1 MSNRI
6 DQLFK
11 GLLGEYKIQPSAE
24 AWTKVQAG
32 LSKKNKIIFAWRLAA
47 AFLLFG
53 SLLGTWF
60 YVQREPAQLSE
71 TIIVPE
77 VNKEIEVAIKPT
89 MEKSLPSQATAKRK
103 SKSKK
108 EKRVAIVETIPIA
121 KNTFEENEVEQA
133 KVYNIATIAEPTL
146 MAKSEKPLVIE
157 FTLETIST
165 EPIQEVEAATKE
177 ENSGLKKILDVA
189 RDVKNGDTD
198 LGIRDAKN
206 QLFAFDFKKDKLKR
220 N

>member
-77 VNKEIEVAIKPT
+77 VNKGIEVAIKPT

-103 SKSKK
+103 SKK
-108 EKRVAIVETIPIA
+108 ENRVAIVEKILIA

>member
-6 DQLFK
+6 DQVFK

-89 MEKSLPSQATAKRK
+89 MEKSLPPQATAKR
-103 SKSKK
+103 KSKK

-121 KNTFEENEVEQA
+121 KNAFEDNEVEQA
-133 KVYNIATIAEPTL
+133 KVYNIATIAEPTR

-165 EPIQEVEAATKE
+165 EPIQEVEAATTE
-177 ENSGLKKILDVA
+177 VNSGLKKILDVA